1 MAAYPAIRYTV
12 RSRQKLVD
20 TLEVVRADNGTPW
33 GYVTGPGAKA
43 EFELDHNG
51 INGTDL
57 ATLRA
62 FYDAN
67 RAVGGITLVWDGDGA
82 TYTCLFAAPPDIT
95 PLGAGR
101 WRCVMRLAQE

>member
-20 TLEVVRADNGTPW
+20 TLDLVRADNGTPW

-43 EFELDHNG
+43 EFELEHNG
-51 INGTDL
+51 ISTAEL

-62 FYDAN
+62 FYDTN
-67 RAVGGITLVWDGDGA
+67 RALGGITLTWDGDGV
-82 TYTCLFAAPPDIT
+82 TYTCLFAAPPEIT

-101 WRCVMRLAQE
+101 WRCVMRLAQQ